1 MATKKTSPTKQ
12 APATPTL
19 HRTGATEKAYIA
31 GYPTELFIYTL
42 AASKYWWVR
51 CYNAGKVFR
60 KTTKQTNKL
69 KAIAFAKEFYD
80 TVKYNSRHGIASAS
94 KANFEVCT
102 KEMLKAEKA
111 KLDRNEIT
119 KITYDNTK
127 YRFDKNILP
136 YFRHM
141 NVTEIDYYAL
151 DQFLTDISKKGIS
164 SSTISA
170 YMRLVRKVLSYA
182 ARRRLIAAIPEFPR
196 VHVEDKARGWF
207 TPAEFSRIWES
218 AKKFESL
225 KIEVRKYKNKKGETQ
240 TQYVAKTANDKRL
253 GKLMRHV
260 DMTQDLRRLVV
271 FMTNSY
277 IRPTDIKFMQ
287 HKHVDVIDGEYKYLR
302 LRIPPTKGHGDPI
315 TTMPKAVHTYNML
328 RKYHQSKLKKD
339 EKLTDEDYVFM
350 PQYKNN
356 RDYALKQLQR
366 QFEIVM
372 WDTGLG
378 KGTDGEE
385 RTLYSLR
392 HTAIMY
398 RLLYGDGI
406 NTLALARNART
417 SVEMIDRFYAKPLT
431 GEMNIGM
438 LQSRRRGRKIYDGE
452 SG

>member
-1 MATKKTSPTKQ
+1 MATRKTPPTKKV
-12 APATPTL
+12 PPVPTL
-19 HRTGATEKAYIA
+19 HRTGATEKAYVA
-31 GYPTELFIYTL
+31 GYPTELYIYTL

-51 CYNAGKVFR
+51 CYSAGKVFR
-60 KTTKQTNKL
+60 KTTKQTSKQ
-69 KAIAFAKEFYD
+69 KAIAFAKDFYD

-94 KANFEVCT
+94 KSNFEVCT

-136 YFRHM
+136 FFRQM
-141 NVTEIDYYAL
+141 NVIDIDYYAL
-151 DQFLTDISKKGIS
+151 DKFLTDLSKKNIS
-164 SSTISA
+164 TSTISA

-182 ARRRLIAAIPEFPR
+182 ARRKLIVAVPEFPR
-196 VHVEDKARGWF
+196 VQVEDKARGWF

-218 AKKFESL
+218 AKKFEEL
-225 KIEVRKYKNKKGETQ
+225 KIEVRKYKNKKGETE
-240 TQYVAKTANDKRL
+240 TQYVAKISDEKRK

-260 DMTQDLRRLVV
+260 EMTQDLRRLVV
-271 FMTNSY
+271 FMVNSY
-277 IRPTDIKFMQ
+277 IRPTDVKFMQ
-287 HKHVDVIDGEYKYLR
+287 HKHVDIVDDEYKYLR
-302 LRIPPTKGHGDPI
+302 LRIPPTKGHSNPI
-315 TTMPKAVHTYNML
+315 TTMPKAVLTYL
-328 RKYHQSKLKKD
+328 KLKTYHQSKLGSD
-339 EKLTDEDYVFM
+339 EKVKDEDYVFL
-350 PQYKNN
+350 PQYREN

-378 KGTDGEE
+378 LGSDGEE

-398 RLLYGDGI
+398 RLLFGDGI

-431 GEMNIGM
+431 GEMNIAM
-438 LQSRRRGRKIYDGE
+438 LQSRRRGRKIFDGD
-452 SG
+452 